1 MVALEFVTHRA
12 TGRLRISATW
22 ATKLLVTMSVGW
34 VTGVKTRV
42 LEDVLQQA
50 MTMTTLD
57 LADMKDM
64 ADMDMARA
72 TDGIAMEFTTRNA
85 ILGRSIVTLVMI
97 RWVAGMATTAS
108 KRKTMMVATVC
119 VDRIATMKPK
129 TGVIWDLTPMGV
141 GWAIGARTKAWEDVH
156 LPIMDQR
163 WLLVRMSAP
172 MWTLGMRYVT
182 ATKPLVI

>member
-22 ATKLLVTMSVGW
+22 DTKLLATMNAGW
-34 VTGVKTRV
+34 VTGVKTRA
-42 LEDVLQQA
+42 LGDVLQQA

-64 ADMDMARA
+64 GDMDMARA

-85 ILGRSIVTLVMI
+85 ILGKSIVTLVMI
-97 RWVAGMATTAS
+97 RWVAGTATTVS
-108 KRKTMMVATVC
+108 KRRMSMMVAMEC
-119 VDRIATMKPK
+119 VDRIATMKLR

-156 LPIMDQR
+156 LPIMR

-172 MWTLGMRYVT
+172 TWTLGMRYVT
-182 ATKPLVI
+182 ATRPLVI